1 MTLNFSNCR
10 LISSNHMAP
19 QSKRRP
25 NNNQQP
31 ENSNSQGQRDG
42 KKLRRCSKKKNGKR
56 GPTQMKKIIKNKVIG
71 KKEKVKANW
80 AGQPI
85 GKGGKILQ
93 SYLGVLA
100 RSLIPVNIKTWHQ
113 VKDDKRDKRWAET
126 NVSTYILLV
135 KQCIFFFT

>member
-42 KKLRRCSKKKNGKR
+42 KKLRRCSKKKNGKT
-56 GPTQMKKIIKNKVIG
+56 GPTQMKKNH
-71 KKEKVKANW
+71 KK
-80 AGQPI
+80 
-85 GKGGKILQ
+85 Q
-93 SYLGVLA
+93 SYWQE
-100 RSLIPVNIKTWHQ
+100 RKSK
-113 VKDDKRDKRWAET
+113 
-126 NVSTYILLV
+126 S
-135 KQCIFFFT
+135 